1 MNNNQF
7 GGLKPGRNKVHRFH
21 LFLLLR
27 FAVFSVSREKE
38 KLLKVLI
45 FRSLLYFACCFRE
58 LGGSRTH
65 NLLGRNQVLY
75 PLSYESVVLSLKR
88 CKDMYK

>member
-21 LFLLLR
+21 LFLLIR
-27 FAVFSVSREKE
+27 FAVFSVSWGKE
-38 KLLKVLI
+38 KLLKVLV
-45 FRSLLYFACCFRE
+45 FRSLLYFAFELRE

-75 PLSYESVVLSLKR
+75 PLSYESVLV
-88 CKDMYK
+88 